1 MSWNRIL
8 SSLFFSPILATM
20 NQPESG
26 GQIARIPLH
35 EEVTNRLRDMIVESR
50 LVPGERIQ
58 ELELAQQLG
67 VSRTPIREALKVLT
81 SEGLVELLPLRGA
94 IVKVFTDKDAK
105 DMLDV
110 IALLEAFAGER
121 VCQADPARIDA
132 VLAMH
137 QQMRALY
144 AQRQRLEYFV
154 LNQQIHE
161 ALIAL
166 ADNETLSATHATLSK
181 RMRSLRYSGNAS
193 PENWTAAMAEHETMM
208 AALEQRDGP
217 ALAAAMRDHIQ
228 NTWPRIR
235 VSLPPTAT

>member
-1 MSWNRIL
+1 MK
-8 SSLFFSPILATM
+8 SPATA
-20 NQPESG
+20 
-26 GQIARIPLH
+26 QIARIPLH
-35 EEVTNRLRDMIVESR
+35 EEVTNRIRDMIVESR

-58 ELELAQQLG
+58 EMELAQLLG

-94 IVKVFTDKDAK
+94 IVKAFTDKDAR

-121 VCQADPARIDA
+121 ACQAEASRIDA
-132 VLAMH
+132 ILAMH
-137 QQMRALY
+137 ARMETLY

-154 LNQQIHE
+154 LNQDIHE

-166 ADNETLSATHATLSK
+166 ADNDTLSVTHAILSK
-181 RMRSLRYSGNAS
+181 RMRSLRYSGNSGA
-193 PENWTAAMAEHETMM
+193 ENWAAALAEHTQMM
-208 AALEQRDGP
+208 QALARRDGP
-217 ALAAAMRDHIQ
+217 ALAKAMREHIQ

-235 VSLPPTAT
+235 VHTQPERM